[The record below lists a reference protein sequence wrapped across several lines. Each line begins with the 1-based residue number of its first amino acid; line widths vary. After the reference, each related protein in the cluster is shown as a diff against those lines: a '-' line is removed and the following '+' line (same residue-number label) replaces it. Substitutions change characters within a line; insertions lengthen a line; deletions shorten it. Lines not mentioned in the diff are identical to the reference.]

1 MPPMADEAS
10 AKSSDS
16 SGRPRSVVSEL
27 LRPVPLTIFLI
38 LLSVFVL
45 IAADITGYDNGRVLA
60 RMAEH
65 EFARGLITYLFAV
78 TTIGTSVVLVMAALT
93 GALDEDHYKRGKE
106 ILALLLGVFGTIV
119 GFYFGSEAHAGQ
131 PPQLNLSP
139 PVLASAALLGGAST
153 QLTAYVNGGDGPYMY
168 GYTFGNASTLTY
180 ERPVDP
186 NGWIQT
192 DIVAPAVQTTTAV
205 HLLLGV
211 QDSSGKTATRAV
223 VITVRPPTEGR

>member
-1 MPPMADEAS
+1 MADDAS

-16 SGRPRSVVSEL
+16 SGRLRTAFIEL
-27 LRPVPLTIFLI
+27 LRPVPLTILLI

-45 IAADITGYDNGRVLA
+45 ILADITGYDNGRVLA

-93 GALDEDHYKRGKE
+93 GALDEEPYKRGKE

-131 PPQLNLSP
+131 NAQLTLSP
-139 PVLASAALLGGAST
+139 PFLASTSLLGGAST
-153 QLTAYVNGGDGPYMY
+153 QLTAYVNGGDGPYLY
-168 GYTFGNASTLTY
+168 GYTLESASGITY
-180 ERPVDP
+180 ENPVDP

-192 DIVAPAVQTTTAV
+192 DIVVPAVQKTTAV

-211 QDSSGKTATRAV
+211 RDSSGKITTRSA